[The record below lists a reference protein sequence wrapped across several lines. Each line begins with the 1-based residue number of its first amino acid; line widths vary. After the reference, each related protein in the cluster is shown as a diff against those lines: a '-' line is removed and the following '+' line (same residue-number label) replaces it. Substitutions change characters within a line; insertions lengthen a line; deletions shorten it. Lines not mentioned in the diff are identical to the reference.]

1 MLTFFEYLRQ
11 RSYESIVAGVQ
22 DALDSLEKEN
32 YGANLSQPLRQGG
45 QAAPLDLLRQTA
57 RPQQSGSRELANSDA
72 GADAPTRPRR
82 RGRPRKP
89 TGDS

>member
-11 RSYESIVAGVQ
+11 RSFQSIVAGVQ
-22 DALDSLEKEN
+22 DALDSLEKEE
-32 YGANLSQPLRQGG
+32 YGASLSQPVRQGG

-57 RPQQSGSRELANSDA
+57 RPEPSSGPELADSDA
-72 GADAPTRPRR
+72 GADAPPRPRR

-89 TGDS
+89 TGAS